1 MNPLVFTPDSRLKTK
16 FYTIVLLIGVLS
28 IVSMVAFIVLIAID
42 EGVTDA
48 FGLAVGVG
56 LAVNLLWIVP
66 IMLGIGPYCDRM
78 RFEVHDD
85 EVIVHV
91 GLVTK
96 SIKHVP
102 FRTVTNLQLNRGP
115 FDRMFGIGTLNI
127 QTAGMSGQK
136 GAEESLMGLNNV
148 QEVYELAAKA
158 LRRYRSALAP
168 DQAGEELVQ
177 AADGAAMN
185 DVLVELRAIRAALE
199 RQDH

>member
-115 FDRMFGIGTLNI
+115 FDRIFGIGTLNI

>member
-56 LAVNLLWIVP
+56 LAVNLLWMVP
-66 IMLGIGPYCDRM
+66 VMLGIGPYCDRM